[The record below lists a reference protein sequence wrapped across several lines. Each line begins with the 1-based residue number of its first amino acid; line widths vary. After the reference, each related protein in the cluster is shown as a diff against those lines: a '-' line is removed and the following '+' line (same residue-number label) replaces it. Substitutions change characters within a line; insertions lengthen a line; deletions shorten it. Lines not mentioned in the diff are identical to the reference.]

1 MKRLL
6 LLLFGSLILTGCSE
20 EQAAE
25 MDVKKAVE
33 TEVRME
39 AEDLIHS
46 FQHPES
52 GQSYQ
57 IIDAYKLYGNYI
69 NALDKNTGKSEKD
82 LYQQEVI
89 DPVYQQCFA
98 DGEFSHMS
106 EGITG
111 QVPHSLDRVMNLNE
125 RIENSQYIESIKEAL
140 FKSSDLL
147 PADKETNVCIFPN
160 ISKTNSGA
168 VTVGS
173 GKINIL
179 YSQNYT
185 EDFLKTVTAHEYH
198 HSVWTE
204 KYLRSGNQQTV
215 LDNLIF
221 EGKAVMFEKVVYPDI
236 QGTRINEEYNK
247 KYWTQIE
254 GDLYSNDFNRS
265 MEILFGGNGLPQSYG
280 YSEGYKMV
288 KSYIDYHPE
297 SEPMDWT
304 GLSGKEIFEEGRY
317 RENYQ

>member
-20 EQAAE
+20 EKAAE
-25 MDVKKAVE
+25 MDGEKAEE
-33 TEVRME
+33 TDVRIE

-98 DGEFSHMS
+98 DGEFSHMAES
-106 EGITG
+106 ITG

-125 RIENSQYIESIKEAL
+125 KIENSQYVEHIKEAL

-147 PADKETNVCIFPN
+147 PANKETNVCIFPS
-160 ISKTNSGA
+160 ISRTNSAA

-173 GKINIL
+173 GKIIIL
-179 YSQNYT
+179 YSQYYT
-185 EDFLKTVTAHEYH
+185 EEFLKAVTAHEYH
-198 HSVWTE
+198 HSVWAE
-204 KYLRSGNQQTV
+204 KFLKSGNQQTV
-215 LDNLIF
+215 LDNLVF

-236 QGTRINEEYNK
+236 QGTRINEDYNK
-247 KYWTQIE
+247 KYWAKIE
-254 GDLYSNDFNRS
+254 GDLNSTNFYQS
-265 MEILFGGNGLPQSYG
+265 MEIIFGGNGLPPLYG

-297 SEPMDWT
+297 SEPLDWT

-317 RENYQ
+317 REHYQ